1 MANQAATKLALD
13 RFGSRQVYE
22 RIAPNAAVR
31 NLMGGNGAI
40 GVHHMQEAQ
49 TTRTGGEV
57 TENAQAGAHRQLP
70 QGLTAIPML
79 ALLRQDTAPLLP
91 LVYPPNNYK
100 TIGQLVQRGKHLE
113 RHHLAFAN
121 IAPRWSQKKD
131 ANNWSALKKIYKRV
145 RDKRVE
151 FELVDNFRNTV
162 STAQWLD
169 ENERKNMTMATYV
182 KHLRTTY
189 YATRK

>member
-1 MANQAATKLALD
+1 
-13 RFGSRQVYE
+13 
-22 RIAPNAAVR
+22 
-31 NLMGGNGAI
+31 MGGNGAI

-113 RHHLAFAN
+113 RHHLAFATTPP
-121 IAPRWSQKKD
+121 PRWSQKKD
-131 ANNWSALKKIYKRV
+131 ANNWSGLKKIYKRV
-145 RDKRVE
+145 HDKRVE
-151 FELVDNFRNTV
+151 LELVQKFHNTV
-162 STAQWLD
+162 STAEWLD
-169 ENERKNMTMATYV
+169 ENERKNMTMSTYV
-182 KHLRTTY
+182 KYLRTKY
-189 YATRK
+189 YATRT